1 MLVSF
6 HLTACFSLR
15 STPEELLDSVLDAA
29 ETSGVSR
36 YPYLASLRAMSP
48 GTGTSRH
55 ICGGALVGP
64 SHVLVPASCLVDK
77 VVFNPEVHLG
87 RAYSI
92 ASDMQTNVE
101 HAEIIPGEQVHF
113 HPDWTI
119 GASLANFS
127 SAAPDLAVVQLQ
139 RPSKYAPVKMPD
151 TEFVVSQHPRLR
163 TMGWAPSG
171 RGEGEHF
178 MDVSVADLLADRPTQ
193 LNSARDLYWAS
204 QKMPPSWCGFEAGR
218 ALVIRAAAGHPQDE
232 DILAGIQSEET
243 ESVCWNSREASSP
256 RPVAFT
262 PVGSSAGNTGWVTA
276 LINAHSAG
284 QTLTGFKQPLGAS
297 EELNCGSGEV
307 YSTEFQSLQVCG
319 W

>member
-1 MLVSF
+1 V
-6 HLTACFSLR
+6 HL
-15 STPEELLDSVLDAA
+15 
-29 ETSGVSR
+29 
-36 YPYLASLRAMSP
+36 
-48 GTGTSRH
+48 
-55 ICGGALVGP
+55 
-64 SHVLVPASCLVDK
+64 K

-163 TMGWAPSG
+163 TMGWAPSGSCYNPLVPHPPNSPAHASLHFPSLSAWRLFILCLLKVCLLKWDSKLKPLLPSPHVCCLILVSG